1 MTSYEM
7 NPEKSE
13 SMTPSEIN
21 QYFKEFLQALDR
33 KVQFIAGFRLA
44 EAADYKQYCA
54 LWLLERKH
62 LMNEYSPQALASV
75 CASQRAVD
83 FIRTM
88 NRQVPQGKYV
98 KDADARE
105 RNAILHLD
113 SALAGSKGD
122 ATHEKFLAD
131 PSDMEEAIVSNM
143 MLGSM
148 MKALT
153 PRQQQVYLL
162 VEVEGNRVVEA
173 AQVMGVRR
181 EMAQRELG
189 VARRVVAELRSE
201 FGN

>member
-1 MTSYEM
+1 MNHEMT
-7 NPEKSE
+7 PEKSE
-13 SMTPSEIN
+13 TMTPSEIN
-21 QYFKEFLQALDR
+21 QYFKEFLLALDR
-33 KVQFIAGFRLA
+33 KVQFISGFRLA
-44 EAADYKQYCA
+44 EAGDFKGYCSIW
-54 LWLLERKH
+54 LWERKH
-62 LMNEYSPQALASV
+62 LMNEYTPRALASV

-98 KDADARE
+98 KDEDARE

-113 SALAGSKGD
+113 SALAGSKGN

-162 VEVEGNRVVEA
+162 VEVEGHKVVEA
-173 AQVMGVRR
+173 AIQLGLKR
-181 EMAQRELG
+181 EMTQRELG
-189 VARRVVAELRSE
+189 KARKVVAELRE
-201 FGN
+201 KFGN

>member
-1 MTSYEM
+1 
-7 NPEKSE
+7 
-13 SMTPSEIN
+13 MTPSEIN
-21 QYFKEFLQALDR
+21 QYFKEFLLALDR

-44 EAADYKQYCA
+44 EADDFKQFCA
-54 LWLLERKH
+54 VWLLQRPQ
-62 LMNEYSPQALASV
+62 LMSDYAPRALASV

-83 FIRTM
+83 FIRSM

-98 KDADARE
+98 KDEDARE

-113 SALAGSKGD
+113 SALAGSKGN

-162 VEVEGNRVVEA
+162 VEVEGNKVVEA
-173 AQVMGVRR
+173 AKVMGVRR

-189 VARRVVAELRSE
+189 VARLVVAELRGE

>member
-1 MTSYEM
+1 
-7 NPEKSE
+7 
-13 SMTPSEIN
+13 MTPSEIN

-33 KVQFIAGFRLA
+33 KVQFISGFRLA

-54 LWLLERKH
+54 LFLLERKH
-62 LMNEYSPQALASV
+62 LMNEYTPRALASV

>member
-1 MTSYEM
+1 
-7 NPEKSE
+7 
-13 SMTPSEIN
+13 
-21 QYFKEFLQALDR
+21 
-33 KVQFIAGFRLA
+33 
-44 EAADYKQYCA
+44 
-54 LWLLERKH
+54 
-62 LMNEYSPQALASV
+62 
-75 CASQRAVD
+75 
-83 FIRTM
+83 
-88 NRQVPQGKYV
+88 
-98 KDADARE
+98 
-105 RNAILHLD
+105 LHLD

-162 VEVEGNRVVEA
+162 VEVEGNKVVEA

>member
-1 MTSYEM
+1 
-7 NPEKSE
+7 
-13 SMTPSEIN
+13 
-21 QYFKEFLQALDR
+21 
-33 KVQFIAGFRLA
+33 
-44 EAADYKQYCA
+44 
-54 LWLLERKH
+54 
-62 LMNEYSPQALASV
+62 LMNEYTPRALASV

-98 KDADARE
+98 KDEDARE

-113 SALAGSKGD
+113 SALAGSKGN

-162 VEVEGNRVVEA
+162 VEVEGNKVVEA
-173 AQVMGVRR
+173 AKVMGVRR

-189 VARRVVAELRSE
+189 VARLVVAELRSE

>member
-1 MTSYEM
+1 M

-33 KVQFIAGFRLA
+33 KVQFISGFRLA

-54 LWLLERKH
+54 LFLLERKH
-62 LMNEYSPQALASV
+62 LMNEYTPRALASV

-105 RNAILHLD
+105 RKAILHLD

-131 PSDMEEAIVSNM
+131 PSDMEEAIVTNM

-153 PRQQQVYLL
+153 PRQREVYLL
-162 VEVEGNRVVEA
+162 VEIEGHKVVEA
-173 AQVMGVRR
+173 ADVLGVRR

-189 VARRVVAELRSE
+189 VARKVVAELRSE